1 MSVMKKIKL
10 GNGEVTGSGEALG
23 KGGRNLPKEREVA
36 LRRPRREDS
45 RQRAQRVQS
54 LRGGKALVEP
64 EARKEAGE
72 AAASRPGQ
80 GRAGPSRV
88 SLAIARN
95 FDCIVSE
102 YRSYWR
108 V

>member
-36 LRRPRREDS
+36 LRRPRR
-45 RQRAQRVQS
+45 RAQRVQS
-54 LRGGKALVEP
+54 LRGGKVLVEP
-64 EARKEAGE
+64 EAGKEAGE

-80 GRAGPSRV
+80 GRAQQGLV
-88 SLAIARN
+88 GY
-95 FDCIVSE
+95 SE
-102 YRSYWR
+102 EFRLYCK
-108 V
+108 